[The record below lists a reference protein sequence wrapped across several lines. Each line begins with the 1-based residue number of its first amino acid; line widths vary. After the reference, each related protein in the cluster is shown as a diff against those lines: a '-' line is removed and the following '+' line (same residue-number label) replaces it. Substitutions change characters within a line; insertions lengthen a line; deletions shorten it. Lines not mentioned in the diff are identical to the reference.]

1 MGCALMKP
9 DRLNAFTDGVIAII
23 ITIMVLE
30 LRVPASA
37 SLEAIK
43 SVLPLLA
50 VYALSF
56 VNIGIFWS
64 NHHHMLQSVKKVSGA
79 VLWANLA
86 LLFWLSLVPFMIR
99 WIDEA
104 GITAWPVAG
113 YGLLLMLSAIAYLLL
128 EQTLIAAEGDGSQVG
143 AAVGSRSKEWLSF
156 AGYALGI
163 VAAFAFSPYISV
175 ALYVAVAIVWFIPDR
190 RFERGLQG

>member
-1 MGCALMKP
+1 MKP

-37 SLEAIK
+37 SLQAIK
-43 SVLPLLA
+43 PVLPLFA

-56 VNIGIFWS
+56 INIGIFWS
-64 NHHHMLQSVKKVSGA
+64 NHHHMMQSVKKVNGA

-113 YGLLLMLSAIAYLLL
+113 YGLLLTLAAMAYLLL
-128 EQTLIAAEGDGSQVG
+128 EQALIAAEGDGSQVG
-143 AAVGSRSKEWLSF
+143 AAVGSRFKEWLSF

-163 VAAFAFSPYISV
+163 AAAFVISPYVSV

-190 RFERGLQG
+190 RFERSLQG

>member
-1 MGCALMKP
+1 MKP

-30 LRVPASA
+30 LRVPAA
-37 SLEAIK
+37 GGLQAIEP
-43 SVLPLLA
+43 VLPLIG

-56 VNIGIFWS
+56 VNVGIFWS
-64 NHHHMLQSVKKVSGA
+64 NHHHMMQSVRRVNGA

-86 LLFWLSLVPFMIR
+86 LMFWLSLIPFVIR

-104 GITAWPVAG
+104 AMTAWPVAA
-113 YGLLLMLSAIAYLLL
+113 YGLVLVMAAIAYIAL
-128 EQTLIAAEGDGSQVG
+128 ERTLVAAEGDDSTVG
-143 AAVGSRSKEWLSF
+143 PAVGSRVKEWLSF

-163 VAAFAFSPYISV
+163 AAAFFVSPYVSV
-175 ALYVAVAIVWFIPDR
+175 ALYVAVAIVWLVPDR
-190 RFERGLQG
+190 RFERNLQQ